1 MLCAVRVSLTKE
13 LCCSVWRERIFV
25 SLCTVSKLL
34 DMCIWA
40 SHKHGT
46 ESLSINKNV
55 SVLTKEPDYS
65 DVKWLP
71 VHFALY
77 FSSIQDIERFLR
89 CQVHMSWSWA
99 SFFETKEFPICNDV
113 SRLCL
118 LDFLRVLFPGR
129 ECIHAANAVLQK
141 FQFMVTI
148 LCFLLFWSHS
158 FDESAN

>member
-1 MLCAVRVSLTKE
+1 MGKETKLPCIYFFLFSFFITVHPLLYMVYSSTPFRVWAQKIVVAFQNVTTIPCGSKKCVTFFSNWFLA
-13 LCCSVWRERIFV
+13 
-25 SLCTVSKLL
+25 KLL
-34 DMCIWA
+34 LGL
-40 SHKHGT
+40 KK
-46 ESLSINKNV
+46 IN
-55 SVLTKEPDYS
+55 L
-65 DVKWLP
+65 
-71 VHFALY
+71 
-77 FSSIQDIERFLR
+77 I
-89 CQVHMSWSWA
+89 
-99 SFFETKEFPICNDV
+99 FFFILDKEFSICNDV